1 MKNNQQALWSC
12 SPCNI
17 AVTLIPRGK
26 VKDTQGLL
34 FFLSYQDLWIVM
46 AASFSSQ
53 DKRIPPPLLPLEVL
67 PFSQSVTKKVNEMII
82 HVFHHFLN
90 SNNWRNWLKKKGVQ
104 ISWDCLIHQLCPNSI
119 VLVTNLAPVM
129 FSKNDLLRSSF
140 LYKPEKSNFTSLSKS
155 ILIIHVLHLLS
166 SFLI

>member
-1 MKNNQQALWSC
+1 MEMWEKVCLTRKNANKFNKKHLQGGMKNTKNEISPNKLHEKNQQALWSC

-17 AVTLIPRGK
+17 AITLIPRGK

-82 HVFHHFLN
+82 HHFLTF
-90 SNNWRNWLKKKGVQ
+90 WTAMLEKIKQ
-104 ISWDCLIHQLCPNSI
+104 ID
-119 VLVTNLAPVM
+119 
-129 FSKNDLLRSSF
+129 
-140 LYKPEKSNFTSLSKS
+140 
-155 ILIIHVLHLLS
+155 
-166 SFLI
+166 

>member
-17 AVTLIPRGK
+17 AITLIPRGK

-34 FFLSYQDLWIVM
+34 FFLSCQDLWIVM

-82 HVFHHFLN
+82 HIFHHVLN
-90 SNNWRNWLKKKGVQ
+90 SYVNKLQQ
-104 ISWDCLIHQLCPNSI
+104 IKEID
-119 VLVTNLAPVM
+119 V
-129 FSKNDLLRSSF
+129 KERSSNPMG
-140 LYKPEKSNFTSLSKS
+140 LSWTSTLPQFNCFGKK
-155 ILIIHVLHLLS
+155 IWPL
-166 SFLI
+166 

>member
-17 AVTLIPRGK
+17 AITLIPRGK

-53 DKRIPPPLLPLEVL
+53 DKRIPPPLLLLEVL
-67 PFSQSVTKKVNEMII
+67 PFSQSVTKKSQWNDDII
-82 HVFHHFLN
+82 FHSVLN
-90 SNNWRNWLKKKGVQ
+90 SHVNQLQQLKKLIKRKGVQ
-104 ISWDCLIHQLCPNSI
+104 SNGIVLDINFAAANSI
-119 VLVTNLAPVM
+119 VLVKIWPL
-129 FSKNDLLRSSF
+129 
-140 LYKPEKSNFTSLSKS
+140 
-155 ILIIHVLHLLS
+155 
-166 SFLI
+166 

>member
-1 MKNNQQALWSC
+1 MDYEITCSMEMWEKVCLIRKNANKFNKKHLQGGMKKYKEWNKWVHTNYMKNNQQALWSC

-82 HVFHHFLN
+82 HVFH
-90 SNNWRNWLKKKGVQ
+90 
-104 ISWDCLIHQLCPNSI
+104 
-119 VLVTNLAPVM
+119 
-129 FSKNDLLRSSF
+129 
-140 LYKPEKSNFTSLSKS
+140 NFWTAMYINCNKL
-155 ILIIHVLHLLS
+155 
-166 SFLI
+166 